1 MSIDS
6 AAPPTIAPIAIPSAA
21 DLAQQVHARLGWAA
35 DTGEVAAVLEST
47 GINDRAAGTYGHPS
61 VFTLAR
67 QILTTPAQPHPAPE
81 PAPQTPRIP
90 IIDALVRAGL
100 FLTPTVI
107 VTGSAPL
114 FGTLPW
120 YATTGPLVAGWA
132 TAQAL
137 AFLGYQAVNEAGV
150 RCAAR
155 RLALGFATLA
165 LLWAALLAASG
176 ASTTSYLVSAAQIML
191 FAANT
196 AALVTGTE
204 RRTLIAA
211 ASCWLATAALLAGT
225 GPPAV
230 AALLAGLL
238 AMVTVAYLPAW
249 GRGTQPWRPDLN
261 RYAVAA
267 RHGTV
272 GAGQALLF
280 ILVALQQ
287 TGTIAPAAT
296 SAPLLV
302 GIPLT
307 ELMLLRHQRR
317 VADGR
322 VRLTDRTAF
331 RRHLARTGTTTG
343 LALAVPPLAA
353 AALLL
358 STPTPDGWAV
368 TASTLLAGIN
378 AICLVLVA
386 HRRPASALALI
397 WLSAALIA
405 LSITAL
411 RILLPNAPDAA
422 TASSAVILLCLYPPA
437 LAEAVRALKDP
448 WSYR

>member
-6 AAPPTIAPIAIPSAA
+6 AAPPTVITPAA
-21 DLAQQVHARLGWAA
+21 ALAQQVHARLGWAA
-35 DTGEVAAVLEST
+35 DTGEVAAVLESA

-67 QILTTPAQPHPAPE
+67 QILTVPAKPDPRPGPAPE
-81 PAPQTPRIP
+81 GLRVP

-100 FLTPTVI
+100 YLTPTVI
-107 VTGSAPL
+107 AVGSAPL
-114 FGTLPW
+114 LGTLPW
-120 YATTGPLVAGWA
+120 YATTGLLMAGWG

-165 LLWAALLAASG
+165 LIWAALLAASG
-176 ASTTSYLVSAAQIML
+176 ATATSYLVSAAQVML

-204 RRTLIAA
+204 RRTLIPAGC
-211 ASCWLATAALLAGT
+211 CWLATGALAAGA

-230 AALLAGLL
+230 AAMLAALL
-238 AMVTVAYLPAW
+238 AMVAVAYLPAW
-249 GRGTQPWRPDLN
+249 GRSGRPWRADLS
-261 RYAVAA
+261 RYAIAV

-272 GAGQALLF
+272 GAGQAALF
-280 ILVALQQ
+280 ILVVLQLA
-287 TGTIAPAAT
+287 GTVAPAAS
-296 SAPLLV
+296 SAPLLL

-331 RRHLARTGTTTG
+331 RRHLARLGTTTG
-343 LALAVPPLAA
+343 LALAVPLVAA
-353 AALLL
+353 AALML
-358 STPTPDGWAV
+358 TRPGPHGWAV

-386 HRRPASALALI
+386 HRRPAVAVGMI
-397 WLSAALIA
+397 WLAVVLIA
-405 LSITAL
+405 LSIAAL
-411 RILLPNAPDAA
+411 RIMLPGAPDAA
-422 TASSAVILLCLYPPA
+422 AAVSAVILLCLYPPA